1 MGKEASSEEGVGG
14 VWNVCK
20 ELTRGAAHPAVSLLH
35 IMSSIFGGIS
45 AETPKFTVLKKLAD
59 RAEVR

>member
-1 MGKEASSEEGVGG
+1 MGG